1 MRAYVMVTGAVFA
14 LLVVAHIARMVV
26 ESHRL
31 AIEPVYVGITLIA
44 AGLSAW
50 AGTLLWRTRAR

>member
-1 MRAYVMVTGAVFA
+1 MVTGAVFA